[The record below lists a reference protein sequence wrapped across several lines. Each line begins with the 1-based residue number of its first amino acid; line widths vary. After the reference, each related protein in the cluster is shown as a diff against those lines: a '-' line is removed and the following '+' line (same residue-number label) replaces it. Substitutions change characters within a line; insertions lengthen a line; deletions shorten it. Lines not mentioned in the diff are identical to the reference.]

1 MPIRI
6 HPRFE
11 HPAIDDSLAEEPHKH
26 QRLNSEYRH
35 MQVHKVSIT
44 PHSGESAL
52 NFALHGQTDKK
63 FLSTPVRLPEI
74 CSALW
79 HLSKHKD

>member
-1 MPIRI
+1 
-6 HPRFE
+6 
-11 HPAIDDSLAEEPHKH
+11 
-26 QRLNSEYRH
+26 